1 MWHAC
6 DSHVTHMWL
15 LKKFQPQTIY
25 RHSRNKWSV
34 LVWLWKRNK
43 REASQ
48 YANEWKNCRGTH
60 NSFQLPVV
68 VQKCTQFWCQSHL
81 SLQVSC
87 SCMAV
92 KLFLQI
98 ANSVNRKCTQA
109 HTLLTKGDFYGVCT
123 QCARTHGVQGS
134 TAWVYPYLFDSRKS
148 FLGEGVLMAFLRAV
162 CLGQ

>member
-98 ANSVNRKCTQA
+98 ANSVNRNVHKHA
-109 HTLLTKGDFYGVCT
+109 HSWRRVTSMVCAHNVRGHMEYSAVQHEFTLTCLT
-123 QCARTHGVQGS
+123 AAS
-134 TAWVYPYLFDSRKS
+134 P
-148 FLGEGVLMAFLRAV
+148 FLVKVF
-162 CLGQ
+162 